1 VVNVGSMFF
10 TLRDVKL
17 SEAEAMALAQ
27 FVKRVSFSACREH
40 AVDDNEARLMIDAF
54 EEIRRDLALSGF
66 APR

>member
-1 VVNVGSMFF
+1 MVNAGTMFF

-54 EEIRRDLALSGF
+54 EEISRCLAFIGV